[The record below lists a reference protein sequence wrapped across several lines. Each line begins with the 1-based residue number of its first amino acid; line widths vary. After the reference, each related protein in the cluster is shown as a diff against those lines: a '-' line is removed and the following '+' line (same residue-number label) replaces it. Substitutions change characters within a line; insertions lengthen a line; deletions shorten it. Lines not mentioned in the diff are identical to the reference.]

1 MKEKGSNFIFLTGS
15 KKGDEIMSNVKK
27 MTDVEIVRTL
37 SRLWAVRASRQDLW
51 QVFKSEREAIE
62 YCEECEVTYTV
73 RDF

>member
-1 MKEKGSNFIFLTGS
+1 
-15 KKGDEIMSNVKK
+15 MSNVKK

-37 SRLWAVRASRQDLW
+37 SGRWAVRDKQVLW